1 MTDPTDDLQEKIARA
16 VRTVPLRLGPNAI
29 AMAQRGESI
38 ILNMSEADEVAH
50 VALATVRSAYVPPPS
65 GSDRDK
71 LPDDILSLIAP
82 YMDEYVSTSCETAQ
96 AAQEALEVGF
106 DADSHV
112 LTPWINRMHSSCRLT
127 RKQDMSPCV
136 CPCHRHRSAM

>member
-1 MTDPTDDLQEKIARA
+1 MTDPTDDPQEKIARA
-16 VRTVPLRLGPNAI
+16 VRTVPLHLGPNAI

-38 ILNMSEADEVAH
+38 ILNMSEAGEVAR
-50 VALATVRSAYVPPPS
+50 VALAAVRSSYVPPPP

-82 YMDEYVSTSCETAQ
+82 YMDEYVSTACETAQ

-106 DADSHV
+106 DADPHV
-112 LTPWINRMHSSCRLT
+112 LTSWTSRMHSSCRLT
-127 RKQDMSPCV
+127 RKQDLTSSP
-136 CPCHRHRSAM
+136 A